1 MLNHRAEGALIKLDR
16 GRSIMHPQL
25 RLDVD
30 ACLAQTHSM
39 GNVRLV

>member
-1 MLNHRAEGALIKLDR
+1 
-16 GRSIMHPQL
+16 MHPQL